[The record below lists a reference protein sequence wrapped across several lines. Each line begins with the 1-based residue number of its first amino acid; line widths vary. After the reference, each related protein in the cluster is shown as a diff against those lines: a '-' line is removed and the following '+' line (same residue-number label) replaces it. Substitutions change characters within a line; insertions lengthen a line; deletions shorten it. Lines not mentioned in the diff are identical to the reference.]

1 MTCMVLSNSLV
12 SSQPGQKTERDFARV
27 WEGASV

>member
-1 MTCMVLSNSLV
+1 MAGMALNSSSV
-12 SSQPGQKTERDFARV
+12 SSQPGQKVERGFARV